1 MAFDSLISGLVD
13 TAFTTVGD
21 LAKDIS
27 LDNEAPGEYNFS
39 TGTVVTTT
47 PGTNPVTIKGI
58 VQSIDRP
65 TGDKPYIQATVL
77 FKTSDVGELDGY
89 DTATFDNNS
98 YKLKSYED
106 NGYTVTAI
114 LTREV

>member
-1 MAFDSLISGLVD
+1 MAFNSLISGLVD
-13 TAFTTVGD
+13 NAFTAVGD
-21 LAKDIS
+21 LAKDVS
-27 LDNEAPGEYNFS
+27 LNNTAPGAYNFA
-39 TGTVVTTT
+39 TGATTTTT
-47 PGTNPVTIKGI
+47 PLTNPVTIKGV
-58 VQSIDRP
+58 VQSVDRP

-89 DTATFDNNS
+89 DTATFDGDS

>member
-13 TAFTTVGD
+13 TAFGAVGD
-21 LAKDIS
+21 LAKDVTLVNTAAS
-27 LDNEAPGEYNFS
+27 SYNFA
-39 TGTVVTTT
+39 TGATTT
-47 PGTNPVTIKGI
+47 ALATSVTVKGV

-89 DTATFDNNS
+89 DSATVEGHR
-98 YKLKSYED
+98 YKLKTFED

-114 LTREV
+114 LAREV